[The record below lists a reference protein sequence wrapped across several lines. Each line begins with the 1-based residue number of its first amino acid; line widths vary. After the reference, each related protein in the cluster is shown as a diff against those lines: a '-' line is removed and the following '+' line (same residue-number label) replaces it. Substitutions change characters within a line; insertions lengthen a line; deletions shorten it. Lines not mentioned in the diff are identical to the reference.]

1 MALFRLMVTL
11 YGRPFVSKLVMT
23 TLCKKWVASRDKFI
37 HRVINLIHRAITAIH
52 QGMNYTHRVIN
63 FIHSAM
69 NSTHRVIT
77 ALLHANQ
84 RRITAVT
91 SRDNCNT
98 PRDELHT
105 SCDKFHTPCDKL
117 HASRDN
123 FIVSSHDDNGVVS
136 HDVLLHRAQFLIL
149 AYVLCACAMPVHCRK
164 VGLVVMLL
172 IPLRIWVNRHR
183 GLKAKHWRLK
193 GDQCVV
199 FFCIC

>member
-1 MALFRLMVTL
+1 M
-11 YGRPFVSKLVMT
+11 
-23 TLCKKWVASRDKFI
+23 VASRDKFI
-37 HRVINLIHRAITAIH
+37 HRVINLIHRAMTAIH

-69 NSTHRVIT
+69 NSTHCVIT

-91 SRDNCNT
+91 SRDYCNT

-105 SCDKFHTPCDKL
+105 SRDKFHTPCDEL

-164 VGLVVMLL
+164 VGLVVMAANPVANLGESSSWAESQTL
-172 IPLRIWVNRHR
+172 EV
-183 GLKAKHWRLK
+183 K
-193 GDQCVV
+193 GRPMRS